1 MRILRMVVKE
11 LQQLKRDPLMIRL
24 LLVAPLLQMLLLGYA
39 ATLDVRNIPTVFC
52 DRDGSPESRR
62 LSEAMISS
70 GYFADRGRVGS
81 AEEAAE
87 ALDSGRA
94 AVAIVFPVRFGAE
107 LARPSG
113 APGLQ
118 ALVDGTNSNLATNAL
133 GHLSGIVL
141 RRGLEEAMRRL
152 EPATA
157 GRLAPPVEG
166 EFRVWYNE
174 DLRSSTY
181 MVPGVIGLV
190 LLVTTLVLTAMAVV
204 KEKEIGTIEQI
215 RVTPLQPVEYL
226 AGKVVPFAAIGFAEV
241 LVVLAVAALWFE
253 VPVRGSIPLL
263 LLLSLFFVLT
273 NLGVGLFVS
282 TISATQQQAML
293 SAFAFVT
300 PNMLLSGFIFPIE
313 NMPAPIQA
321 LTYVMPMRYY
331 LIIVRGILLKG
342 VDLEVLWP
350 QALALLVFG
359 LFTFAVSVILFRR
372 RLG

>member
-1 MRILRMVVKE
+1 MAIKE

-81 AEEAAE
+81 AEEAVQ

-94 AVAIVFPVRFGAE
+94 AVAIVFPIRFGAE

-152 EPATA
+152 GPATA
-157 GRLAPPVEG
+157 GGLAPPVDG

-215 RVTPLQPVEYL
+215 RITPLQPVEYL
-226 AGKVVPFAAIGFAEV
+226 AGKVIPFAAIGFAEV

-342 VDLEVLWP
+342 VDLKVLWP
-350 QALALLVFG
+350 QALALLAFG
-359 LFTFAVSVILFRR
+359 LFTFAVSAILFRR